1 MDWMWNVI
9 GIIVLI
15 LAGAFFAMSEI
26 ALAGARRTRLQQKAE
41 KGDERAELVLRIKDN
56 PASFFS
62 VVQIGINAVA
72 ILGGIVGEQALTEMF
87 KKLFVLV
94 LPPEMVTTASFA
106 CAFIIITLLFVLF
119 ADLIPKR
126 VAMNSPEAVA
136 VAEVRWM
143 KLLIVL
149 FKPFVWFLN
158 ALSEIFIKLFR
169 LPAKPTNKL
178 TSEDIMATVAA
189 GAEAGLIAP
198 SEQAAIT
205 NVMDLESRLVP
216 SAMTARDSVVW
227 VDINDTYEAIVDQ
240 ITEYPHDKYLV
251 CDGDIDHVV
260 GHVDSK
266 ELLKLV
272 VKKNNISLKNSDCI
286 NATPSVPDA
295 LTLAEMLAVFKSQ
308 HTDFAV
314 VVNEY
319 ALTVGIVTLNDV
331 LLSVMGE
338 FVSAEEAQIVCR
350 DDGSWLVDGATPV
363 DDIERTFGFDR
374 MPQEETYETIAGF
387 MMYMLR
393 KIPKRTDKVDYMGYR
408 FEVIGIENRHIEQI
422 LVTRIAAAPKTVA
435 VVAKHKTA
443 ANDVPAPTPAT
454 TPSKTPAK

>member
-1 MDWMWNVI
+1 MDWMWNVA
-9 GIIVLI
+9 GIVALV

-26 ALAGARRTRLQQKAE
+26 ALAGARRTRLQQQAE
-41 KGDERAELVLRIKDN
+41 KGDDRADLVLRIKDN

-72 ILGGIVGEQALTEMF
+72 ILGGIVGEQALTDLFM
-87 KKLFVLV
+87 KLFVLI

-106 CAFIIITLLFVLF
+106 CSFVVITLIFVLF

-136 VAEVRWM
+136 VAEIRWM
-143 KLLIVL
+143 KFLIVVL
-149 FKPFVWFLN
+149 KPFVWFLN
-158 ALSEIFIKLFR
+158 ALSEVFIKLFR
-169 LPAKPTNKL
+169 LPAKPTNKI

-198 SEQAAIT
+198 NEQAAIT

-216 SAMTARDSVVW
+216 SAMTTRDSVVW
-227 VDINDTYEAIVDQ
+227 VDIDDSYETIVNR
-240 ITEYPHDKYLV
+240 ITEFPHDKYLV

-286 NATPSVPDA
+286 SNTPSVPDA

-408 FEVIGIENRHIEQI
+408 FEVIGIENRHIDQI
-422 LVTRIAAAPKTVA
+422 LVTRIAPG
-435 VVAKHKTA
+435 AK
-443 ANDVPAPTPAT
+443 PAGVPTPK
-454 TPSKTPAK
+454 PSSDSITHVEGTSK

>member
-1 MDWMWNVI
+1 MDLMWHLL
-9 GIIVLI
+9 GI
-15 LAGAFFAMSEI
+15 LALVLSGAFFSMTEI
-26 ALAGARRTRLQQKAE
+26 ALAGARRTRLQQHAE
-41 KGDERAELVLRIKDN
+41 KGDGRADLVLRIKDN

-62 VVQIGINAVA
+62 VVQIGTNAVA
-72 ILGGIVGEQALTEMF
+72 ILGGIVGEHALSGLFEQAFAPILPAEWLTS
-87 KKLFVLV
+87 
-94 LPPEMVTTASFA
+94 TSFA
-106 CAFIIITLLFVLF
+106 CSFVVITLVFVLF
-119 ADLIPKR
+119 GDLIPKR
-126 VAMNSPEAVA
+126 VAMNSPETVA
-136 VAEVRWM
+136 MLGVRWCN
-143 KLLIVL
+143 LLILV

-158 ALSEIFIKLFR
+158 ALSEIFIRLFR
-169 LPAKPTNKL
+169 LPAKPSKI

-216 SAMTARDSVVW
+216 SAMTTRDSVVW
-227 VDINDTYEAIVDQ
+227 VDINDSYETIVERV
-240 ITEYPHDKYLV
+240 TEFPHDNYLV

-266 ELLKLV
+266 DLLKLV
-272 VKKNNISLKNSDCI
+272 LKKNNIALKNSDCI
-286 NATPSVPDA
+286 NNTPSVPDA
-295 LTLAEMLAVFKSQ
+295 LTLAEMLEVFNSH

-319 ALTVGIVTLNDV
+319 ALTVGVVTLNDV

-338 FVSAEEAQIVCR
+338 FVTAEEAQIVRR

-408 FEVIGIENRHIEQI
+408 FEVIGIENRHIDQI
-422 LVTRIAAAPKTVA
+422 LVTRIKASK
-435 VVAKHKTA
+435 AKDAIHSAEGKLGA
-443 ANDVPAPTPAT
+443 D
-454 TPSKTPAK
+454 KK